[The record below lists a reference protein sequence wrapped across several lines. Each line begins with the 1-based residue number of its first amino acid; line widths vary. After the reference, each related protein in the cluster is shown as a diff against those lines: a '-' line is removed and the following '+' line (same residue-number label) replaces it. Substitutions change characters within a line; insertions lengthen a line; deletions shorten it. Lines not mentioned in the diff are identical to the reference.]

1 MAKEDYEVADRVITS
16 LEAGDKVQETVASTP
31 DADAVAFAEAGNV
44 SAAAFRNYGTALNAY
59 AARADIE
66 SMADRRA
73 REWFDPAAS
82 DHMRAEVSDTPP
94 TPGSTN
100 GVAPASV

>member
-1 MAKEDYEVADRVITS
+1 

-31 DADAVAFAEAGNV
+31 DADAVAFAAAGDV
-44 SAAAFRNYGTALNAY
+44 SAAAFRNYGTALDAY

-66 SMADRRA
+66 SLADRRA
-73 REWFDPAAS
+73 RENGTTFAEA